1 MSRYFFFKFIYWD
14 YFAHYIPIWPEYQ
27 TFHKKG
33 AWAEREREEGLS
45 FFFPPPSP
53 TPLESLIL
61 RPFYV
66 WCPSIS
72 NPNLSVQ
79 LLQPRGRGRTGY
91 ETRFLQPFDFDCNVV
106 NRLKQTNNNLPSTPI
121 YFHRWALSW
130 TYCGNTRTN
139 DMHMRSNIVG
149 LIQLKISVNNVITAS
164 WVTKY
169 DNQLKIC
176 YGIKLSWKSFLV
188 ENGSFTNLW
197 KIYCNFCH
205 FI

>member
-1 MSRYFFFKFIYWD
+1 MLI
-14 YFAHYIPIWPEYQ
+14 
-27 TFHKKG
+27 TFQY
-33 AWAEREREEGLS
+33 GLS
-45 FFFPPPSP
+45 IRHSIRRVRGRSESGRKASPSFSSPIFFPP

-72 NPNLSVQ
+72 NPNLSAQ

-91 ETRFLQPFDFDCNVV
+91 KTRCLQPFDFDCNVV

-139 DMHMRSNIVG
+139 DMHMRSNILG
-149 LIQLKISVNNVITAS
+149 LIQIKISVNNVITAS

-169 DNQLKIC
+169 DNQLEIC

-188 ENGSFTNLW
+188 ENGSFTSLW
-197 KIYCNFCH
+197 KIHCNFCH